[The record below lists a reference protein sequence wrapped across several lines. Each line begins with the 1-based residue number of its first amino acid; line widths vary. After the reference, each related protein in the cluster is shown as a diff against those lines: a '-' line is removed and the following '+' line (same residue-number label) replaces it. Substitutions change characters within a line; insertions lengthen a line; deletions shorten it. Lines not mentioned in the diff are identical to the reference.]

1 MNRVPEVYG
10 DRNDAEISAFL
21 QEVLNLTGEKRR
33 FPANRVL
40 TFEKSQK
47 IMLSHVRMLS
57 VHGHDFKSSQDSCR
71 AAFSSGM
78 LRSAS
83 ESEVSP

>member
-1 MNRVPEVYG
+1 MDRVPEVNK

-21 QEVLNLTGEKRR
+21 QEVLNLTGEKQR
-33 FPANRVL
+33 FPANRVR

-47 IMLSHVRMLS
+47 IILRHIRMLS
-57 VHGHDFKSSQDSCR
+57 VHGHDFKSRQDSCR

-78 LRSAS
+78 SRSRA
-83 ESEVSP
+83 